1 MSEIDRPRPEPPAR
15 RDRGGGAAR
24 RDAESFVPIYQA
36 LYEESKRSLDDQQD
50 ELNRIR
56 DRAVQFIIFVGA
68 AAAFLVGTGL
78 TAVHNRDWVF
88 YLIASVA
95 SLTSAVSV
103 GLLIALLKPRKG
115 HKWNFRI
122 SSESV
127 IEDIE
132 SRDVPVPTESQFMRY
147 LVKLNDE
154 MQVENEKLIE
164 PLRNIYQWLMAVG
177 VLQLVFWA
185 ALVWIRT

>member
-15 RDRGGGAAR
+15 RDRGGSIAR
-24 RDAESFVPIYQA
+24 RDADSFVPIYQV

-50 ELNRIR
+50 ELNRMR

-68 AAAFLVGTGL
+68 ATAFLVGTGL
-78 TAVHNRDWVF
+78 TAVHNRDWIF
-88 YLIASVA
+88 YFLASMA
-95 SLTSAVSV
+95 TLSSAVSV

-122 SSESV
+122 SSQSV

-154 MQVENEKLIE
+154 MQIENEKLLA
-164 PLRNIYQWLMAVG
+164 PLRDIYQWLMAVG
-177 VLQLVFWA
+177 VLQLIFWA
-185 ALVWIRT
+185 VLVWIRT